1 MVKEFFHKSIRNMSP
16 MVLAEAVKHTI
27 SRKVRY
33 VHCDEFEFEEYH
45 RTFDP
50 KDVPDDKAVLIEWT
64 RFPKHYKK
72 DVAISLTYLLV
83 CPEEYIEQTERA
95 LYLAGFKASDVPF
108 Q

>member
-1 MVKEFFHKSIRNMSP
+1 MSP
-16 MVLAEAVKHTI
+16 AKLSEVVKNTI
-27 SRKVRY
+27 PKEVRY
-33 VHCDEFEFEEYH
+33 VHFDDLGFEEYH

-50 KDVPDDKAVLIEWT
+50 KDAPDDKAVLIEWT

-72 DVAISLTYLLV
+72 DVGISLTYLLV

-108 Q
+108 